1 MGLTMIK
8 KRLMLDLLSIA
19 LLAVAMFGQTAYA
32 ANAPQQKQPNILL
45 LVGDDISFGDL
56 GISGGVA
63 RTPVLDRLAN
73 EGVMFTRFHASP
85 VCSVSR
91 GMLLTGNDPV
101 DIGLAAFD
109 YSLYPPATGKP
120 GYESYLTRTTATI
133 AELLR
138 DAGYRTYMTG
148 KWHLGGAHG
157 GEGPQGW
164 GFDHSYSIYTGGANH
179 WNSGVFHVDTHDPE
193 VMAQVKAGKI
203 PQEPYFEDG
212 NRVDRP
218 MGIYSDDLWTGKMLQ
233 YLERER
239 ESGKPFFAYLAYTTA
254 HAPLQAPDFLID
266 KYTEHYLKLGYTGL
280 KQARFEA
287 QKRLGLIP
295 PDAPF
300 PDTTKNELLRSWD
313 ALSDEEKYV
322 KARSMATYSA
332 MMESQ
337 DYHIGM
343 VLNYLRETGA
353 LDNTLIIYLADNGP
367 EGLDVSGDLSNP
379 AASNW
384 ITRTF
389 SQEPA
394 DIGRGNAFAFI
405 GTDMANASTG
415 GLQWWKWFIGEGG
428 VRVPMVIVP
437 PKNARSALVGEKTGA
452 YANIRDIPMTI
463 LDYAGVRHPG
473 ELYGERKLHSPTG
486 ISIRAFLD
494 GDSKVTRTEEQWIA
508 FELFGNGYIVSGE
521 YKAMRVRPGMYG
533 DGQWHLYNIQ
543 KDPGET
549 RVLDKEQPE
558 RLASMVATYQK
569 WAADKGIV
577 EVRDDWSPWHGFP
590 EDRAKMQQAVQ

>member
-1 MGLTMIK
+1 MNYIQLFLNCLGMVIF
-8 KRLMLDLLSIA
+8 A
-19 LLAVAMFGQTAYA
+19 AMASGQTVA
-32 ANAPQQKQPNILL
+32 AADLPQQKRPNILL

-56 GISGGVA
+56 GISGGVTQ
-63 RTPVLDRLAN
+63 TPVLDRLAN

-109 YSLYPPATGKP
+109 YAVYPPAMGKP
-120 GYESYLTRTTATI
+120 GYESYLTPTTATI

-179 WNSGVFHVDTHDPE
+179 WNSGVFHVDTHNPE

-212 NRVDRP
+212 KRVERP
-218 MGIYSDDLWTGKMLQ
+218 QGIYSDDLWTGKLLQ
-233 YLERER
+233 YLEQER

-266 KYTEHYLKLGYTGL
+266 KYVDHYLKLGFAGL

-295 PDAPF
+295 PDAAF
-300 PDTTKNELLRSWD
+300 PDTTKNELLHSWD
-313 ALSDEEKYV
+313 ALSDQEKYV

-343 VLNYLRETGA
+343 LLNYLSETGE
-353 LDNTLIIYLADNGP
+353 LDNTLIVYLADNGP
-367 EGLDVSGDLSNP
+367 EGLDVSGELSNP
-379 AASNW
+379 MA
-384 ITRTF
+384 TRWVLDNF
-389 SQEPA
+389 SQDPA

-428 VRVPMVIVP
+428 VRVPMLILP
-437 PKNARSALVGEKTGA
+437 PKNARSALAGEKTGA

-463 LDYAGVRHPG
+463 LDYAGVTHPG
-473 ELYGERKLHSPTG
+473 TRYGERALRSPTG
-486 ISIRAFLD
+486 ISIRPFLQ
-494 GDSKVTRTEEQWIA
+494 GDSRVTRSEEQWIA
-508 FELFGNGYIVSGE
+508 FELFGNGYIVSGD

-533 DGQWHLYNIQ
+533 DGQWHLYNIMH
-543 KDPGET
+543 DPGET
-549 RVLDKEQPE
+549 RPLENEQPE
-558 RLASMVATYQK
+558 RLASMVDTYQK
-569 WAADKGIV
+569 WAGDKGIV

-590 EDRAKMQQAVQ
+590 EDRVKK

>member
-1 MGLTMIK
+1 MINN
-8 KRLMLDLLSIA
+8 RLMLDLLRVA
-19 LLAVAMFGQTAYA
+19 LLAVAMFGQAAYA
-32 ANAPQQKQPNILL
+32 ANAPQQNQPNILL

-56 GISGGVA
+56 GISGGVTQ
-63 RTPVLDRLAN
+63 TPVLDRLAN

-91 GMLLTGNDPV
+91 GMLLTGNDPI

-109 YSLYPPATGKP
+109 YALYPPAAGKP
-120 GYESYLTRTTATI
+120 GYESYLTRTTTVTI

-157 GEGPQGW
+157 GEGPHDW

-179 WNSGVFHVDTHDPE
+179 WNSGVFHVDTHNPE

-212 NRVDRP
+212 KRVERP
-218 MGIYSDDLWTGKMLQ
+218 LGIYSDDLWTGKLLQ
-233 YLERER
+233 YLEQER
-239 ESGKPFFAYLAYTTA
+239 GSGKPFFAYVAYTTA

-266 KYTEHYLKLGYTGL
+266 KYVDHYLKLGYAGL

-295 PDAPF
+295 ADAVF
-300 PDTTKNELLRSWD
+300 PDTTKNQLLRSWD
-313 ALSDEEKYV
+313 ELGDQEKYV
-322 KARSMATYSA
+322 EARSMATYSA

-343 VLNYLRETGA
+343 LLNYLRETGE

-367 EGLDVSGDLSNP
+367 EGLGLTGELSN
-379 AASNW
+379 AGATRWVLSN
-384 ITRTF
+384 F
-389 SQEPA
+389 SQDPA

-405 GTDMANASTG
+405 GADMANASTG

-437 PKNARSALVGEKTGA
+437 PKNAGSALAGEKTGA

-463 LDYAGVRHPG
+463 LDYAGVTHPG
-473 ELYGERKLHSPTG
+473 TRYGERTLRSPTG
-486 ISIRAFLD
+486 VSIRPFLQ
-494 GDSKVTRTEEQWIA
+494 GDSRVTRSEEQWIA
-508 FELFGNGYIVSGE
+508 FELFGNGYIVSGD

-533 DGQWHLYNIQ
+533 DGQWHLYNIMQ
-543 KDPGET
+543 DPGET
-549 RVLDKEQPE
+549 RPLDEEQPE
-558 RLASMVATYQK
+558 RLASMVANYQK

-577 EVRDDWSPWHGFP
+577 EVRDDWSPWHGYP
-590 EDRAKMQQAVQ
+590 EDRAKQQAVQ